1 MTLELDAL
9 GGGYGQ
15 AAVVRDVTLRVAE
28 GERIAL
34 LGRNGTGKTTLL
46 RTVFGLADRQGGEVR
61 LAGRPVPRGRPD
73 LLARRGAALMP
84 EDRGVF
90 PTLTVAE
97 NLRLATRRGFVPA
110 VDPHEIFP
118 LLTERRRQP
127 AGTLSGGQK
136 QQLGIARSMLSG
148 QSLIVVDELTQG
160 LQPSLVQQVLEAT
173 ARIAATGVAVVMVD
187 QHAGLLLERC
197 DRAVVLQAGRVVF
210 DGPSGAHSREE
221 LDRLLA
227 VG

>member
-1 MTLELDAL
+1 MLELDGI

-15 AAVVRDVTLRVAE
+15 AEVVRDVDLRVAE
-28 GERIAL
+28 GERVAL

-46 RTVFGLADRQGGEVR
+46 RTIFGLADRQGGHVR
-61 LAGRPVPRGRPD
+61 LAGRPVPPGRPD

-97 NLRLATRRGFVPA
+97 NLRLAERRSFVPA
-110 VDPHEIFP
+110 VDPCEIFP
-118 LLTERRRQP
+118 MLTERRGQP

-136 QQLGIARSMLSG
+136 QQLGIARAILSG
-148 QSLIVVDELTQG
+148 RSMIVVDELTQG
-160 LQPSLVQQVLEAT
+160 LQPSLVRAVLESL
-173 ARIAATGVAVVMVD
+173 ARIAATGVCVVTVD
-187 QHAGLLLERC
+187 QHAGLLLDRC
-197 DRAVVLQAGRVVF
+197 DRAIVMEAGRIVF
-210 DGPSGAHSREE
+210 DGPSTPGTREE

-227 VG
+227 VA